1 MNLFPI
7 VSRELLVA
15 SRRLGTYASRF
26 AIALLIFAVVGYWMI
41 LVGVENYPAH
51 RAGNDMFY
59 SVSCILI
66 FLCNIAG
73 VYLTADCLSEEKR
86 NGTLGLLF
94 LTNLRGYQVVLGK
107 MSVGAIQGVLGLMAA
122 GHGEHESVRTGID
135 YLLSTQRN
143 DGLWSDREFT
153 APGFPRV
160 FYLKYHGY
168 SRYFPLWAIGRY
180 SRQHAPS

>member
-41 LVGVENYPAH
+41 VVGVENYPAH
-51 RAGNDMFY
+51 RAGTDMFY

-107 MSVGAIQGVLGLMAA
+107 MSVGAI
-122 GHGEHESVRTGID
+122 
-135 YLLSTQRN
+135 
-143 DGLWSDREFT
+143 
-153 APGFPRV
+153 
-160 FYLKYHGY
+160 
-168 SRYFPLWAIGRY
+168 
-180 SRQHAPS
+180 